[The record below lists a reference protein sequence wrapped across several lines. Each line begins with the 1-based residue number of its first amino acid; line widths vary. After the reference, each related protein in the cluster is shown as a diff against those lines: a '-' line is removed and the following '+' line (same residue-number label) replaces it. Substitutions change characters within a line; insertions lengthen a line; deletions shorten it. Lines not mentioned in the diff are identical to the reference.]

1 MGESGPINPERTEET
16 GRKITARAGRY
27 VTQAAYGWG
36 QLQMWPNTDH
46 KYEIFFST
54 KEKNVVT
61 QLHDSSVQFL

>member
-16 GRKITARAGRY
+16 GGKITARAGQY

-46 KYEIFFST
+46 K
-54 KEKNVVT
+54 
-61 QLHDSSVQFL
+61 